1 MSILQIWT
9 KMATECEDLD
19 EERSQ
24 TGSQEGFY
32 DELLN
37 GKIYYP
43 RKYPSTGNTYNNFKI
58 NNNNF
63 DILFFRCV

>member
-1 MSILQIWT
+1 
-9 KMATECEDLD
+9 MATECEDFD

-43 RKYPSTGNTYNNFKI
+43 WNYEGKI
-58 NNNNF
+58 TSYLRI
-63 DILFFRCV
+63 ILTIISK

>member
-1 MSILQIWT
+1 
-9 KMATECEDLD
+9 MATECEDFD

-43 RKYPSTGNTYNNFKI
+43 CNYPSTGKI
-58 NNNNF
+58 IHRIISFNSV
-63 DILFFRCV
+63 DFFVF

>member
-43 RKYPSTGNTYNNFKI
+43 RRYPSTGIY
-58 NNNNF
+58 
-63 DILFFRCV
+63 LQ